1 MVLLLRWFWREG
13 REWSYP
19 FTSAALGVRRLE
31 SGETEGLDPREMDRS
46 LLETIGHSA
55 KPLLRAIREKCL
67 DCSHTAPEVRR
78 CTAVDCALWPYRLGT
93 NPFRA
98 ERSEAQKLASLAAA
112 ERLKTSRDEAGEL
125 AEAINP
131 P

>member
-1 MVLLLRWFWREG
+1 MELTYHERR
-13 REWSYP
+13 
-19 FTSAALGVRRLE
+19 ALGVRKLE

-55 KPLLRAIREKCL
+55 KPLLRAIPEKCL
-67 DCSHTAPEVRR
+67 DCSHTASEVRR

-125 AEAINP
+125 AEATNP
-131 P
+131 A